1 MDIMTVLVI
10 GGSGS
15 GKSAFAEEKVVELAG
30 NCPKYYIATMKIW
43 DDEGRKK
50 AGRHVKMREGK
61 NFMTIE
67 QPDDI
72 GSIADLESTGT
83 VLLESMSNL
92 VANEMF
98 KDETVVS
105 EDEVADKICKDIEVL
120 TGRVRDIVI
129 VSDNVFE
136 EGTDHGTE
144 TNSYIN
150 AMGRVNNYLAG
161 ISDEVWEVVCGI
173 PVKVKR

>member
-15 GKSAFAEEKVVELAG
+15 GKSAFAEERAVDIAG

-50 AGRHVKMREGK
+50 ADRHVKMREGK
-61 NFMTIE
+61 NFTTIE
-67 QPDDI
+67 QPEDI
-72 GSIADLESTGT
+72 GNIAGLESNGT
-83 VLLESMSNL
+83 ILLESMSNL
-92 VANEMF
+92 AANEMF
-98 KDETVVS
+98 RDETIVS
-105 EDEVADKICKDIEVL
+105 EDEVADKICKDVEAL
-120 TGRVRDIVI
+120 TGRVRNLIV

-136 EGTDHGTE
+136 EGTDHGPE

-150 AMGRVNNYLAG
+150 AMGKVNNYIAG

-173 PVKVKR
+173 PLKVNR